1 MKFLRWLAV
10 FVALCALPGLTP
22 AFSAQN
28 NPFTQG
34 RAGSSSGGSST
45 PGGSVGQIQT
55 YATSSSFG
63 AVTGTYY
70 AALTCDGST
79 DNTTA
84 LAAAIVAAE
93 SNTAPLTL
101 RLPAGVCITGPITVT
116 APITIA
122 CDANTGTTIELKS
135 GSTSDMFTVFPIGS
149 TSFINPTIQSS
160 NCTFTSA
167 DGAAGANSVNGF
179 RWRGGS
185 YAVSVNFDHTRFQN
199 FSNDGWYNRA
209 YACSGTFTATPTNTS
224 TTVTL
229 SSTVIADK
237 LAVGCTITGTDIPS
251 STVVSSVT
259 DLTHIVISQ
268 AATGSPGP
276 ETLTV
281 GGNGGSGGADF
292 ANVWDL
298 ELYNNGVNGL
308 ECDSTFSMNAGIL
321 ASAGN
326 GGYGIVSSTC
336 LFTLHG
342 ANIYENGNSTLCAGG
357 PCGGVLIY
365 GGNGMA
371 MYGGAINGN
380 YGNEVTI
387 ASSSQ
392 NSGGSVPIFD
402 DVLFGPNNPSN
413 PSGTWAD
420 INIASG
426 QTGTITL
433 TAGQFSPI
441 TADAHYTANVI
452 NGSVGLTV
460 NLISPTCGTG
470 GASSCSL
477 SGVGPI
483 VQNTPPTTS
492 PRNLVWGGD
501 LGSNP
506 WQAGTSFTS
515 AAATTTFFTAD
526 DWWGYVGSDGT
537 TEMTVSRQTDAPT
550 QFQDSMKVQRASAS
564 TNTAALAVG
573 ATFTTAA
580 TIRAIAG
587 QPLTCSFWAKAGA
600 NFSATGI
607 NVYIVTGTGTNE
619 GSADIPSAT
628 WTNAVYTEVATAAA
642 ITTSWVRYNWTTY
655 VPAQISST
663 AVAEAAL
670 LIDDVP
676 VGTAGANDW
685 FEVAGV
691 QCETAT
697 APTPFE
703 VLPSATVLAR
713 AREFYEKS
721 YDVGTAPGTSTP
733 NGSTVC
739 FGPVLTVATYAQ
751 ANCYA
756 TIAYRVHKFKAPTL
770 TAYASDGTSGKAT
783 DGVASSDVT
792 ATFTNSGLDSTWWY
806 ASPAAAADA
815 SILLYLQWVADARL

>member
-10 FVALCALPGLTP
+10 FVAFCALPGLTP

-34 RAGSSSGGSST
+34 RAGNSSGGSST

-84 LAAAIVAAE
+84 LAAAITAAE
-93 SNTAPLTL
+93 STTAPLTL

-122 CDANTGTTIELKS
+122 CDANTGTTIELKA
-135 GSTSDMFTVFPIGS
+135 GSTSDLFTVFPIGS

-237 LAVGCTITGTDIPS
+237 LAVGCTITGTDIPN

-259 DLTHIVISQ
+259 DLTHIVISH
-268 AATGSPGP
+268 AATGSPGA

-308 ECDSTFSMNAGIL
+308 ECDSVFSMNASVL
-321 ASAGN
+321 VSAGN
-326 GGYGIVSSTC
+326 TGYGIAASGC
-336 LFTLHG
+336 LLDLYG
-342 ANIYENGNSTLCAGG
+342 SNIYTNGNGTLCSGAA
-357 PCGGVLIY
+357 CGGVLLY
-365 GGNGMA
+365 GGQLFT

-380 YGNEVTI
+380 YGNEVLI
-387 ASSSQ
+387 LA
-392 NSGGSVPIFD
+392 SVPNTAGQIPTFH
-402 DVLFGPNNPSN
+402 DVLFGVNASGN

-420 INIASG
+420 INVASG
-426 QTGTITL
+426 QTGTVTL
-433 TAGQFSPI
+433 ETDQFAPTSLD
-441 TADAHYTANVI
+441 TNLTANVI
-452 NGSVGLTV
+452 NNSVGFTV
-460 NLISPTCGTG
+460 NLLSPTCGQG
-470 GASSCSL
+470 GASLCVL

-501 LGSNP
+501 FGSNP

-515 AAATTTFFTAD
+515 ATQVTTFFTAD
-526 DWWGYVGSDGT
+526 DWWGYVGSGGT

-573 ATFTTAA
+573 VVFTTAD

-600 NFSATGI
+600 NFSATGL
-607 NVYIVTGTGTNE
+607 NVYIVTGTGTDQ
-619 GSADIPSAT
+619 GSAGIPGAT

-663 AVAEAAL
+663 AVTEAAL

-676 VGTAGANDW
+676 VGTASTNDW
-685 FEVAGV
+685 FELAGV

-703 VLPSATVLAR
+703 VTPSTAVLAR

-739 FGPVLTVATYAQ
+739 VGPNLTVATYAQ

-756 TIAYRVHKFKAPTL
+756 SFPYRVHKFKTPTL